1 MRPSPAA
8 CAPLSGLRPW
18 RLLVSDRGLPARLLL
33 GLAALTATAVAVVG
47 GLALRPPGLL
57 AVGLASVVTAC
68 LAGGVARESANEPGA
83 LASDRTPMEAA
94 WRAGVVTVG
103 LLLFLSGTAAL
114 GGPVLTVL
122 AGAVLAVG
130 GLGLWLLHA
139 GRPPRR
145 NATMVTPPPAP
156 AGGTPPAA
164 PRPVTARPAEPGGTV
179 TYLPPVATLSTAAL
193 GREWLS
199 TTTALSGR
207 LHPAARSSI
216 VRRRQETLDE
226 LERRDPAGFARW
238 LAEGAPERDPA
249 GYLGEG
255 PPAA

>member
-1 MRPSPAA
+1 M
-8 CAPLSGLRPW
+8 
-18 RLLVSDRGLPARLLL
+18 SDRGLPARLLL

-68 LAGGVARESANEPGA
+68 LAGGVAREAAADSP
-83 LASDRTPMEAA
+83 ASLGVLDRRSPLDAA
-94 WRAGVVTVG
+94 WRTGAVTVG
-103 LLLFLSGTAAL
+103 VLLFLSGTAAL

-130 GLGLWLLHA
+130 GLGLWLLRT

-145 NATMVTPPPAP
+145 NATLAAPPPSSAGAAP
-156 AGGTPPAA
+156 AAA
-164 PRPVTARPAEPGGTV
+164 PAPVAGAWPGEAVGTV

-199 TTTALSGR
+199 TSATLAGR
-207 LHPAARSSI
+207 LTPAARQSI

-226 LERRDPAGFARW
+226 LERRDPDGFARW
-238 LAEGAPERDPA
+238 LAEGAPGSDPA
-249 GYLGEG
+249 AYLGEG
-255 PPAA
+255 PAAA

>member
-1 MRPSPAA
+1 M
-8 CAPLSGLRPW
+8 
-18 RLLVSDRGLPARLLL
+18 SDRGVPARLLL
-33 GLAALTATAVAVVG
+33 GLAALTAAAVAVVG

-68 LAGGVARESANEPGA
+68 LAAGVARESAVDPRADLGI
-83 LASDRTPMEAA
+83 LDRRSPLEAA
-94 WRAGVVTVG
+94 WRVGAATIGV
-103 LLLFLSGTAAL
+103 LLFLSGTAAV

-122 AGAVLAVG
+122 AGAVLTVG
-130 GLGLWLLHA
+130 GLGLWLLRT

-145 NATMVTPPPAP
+145 DAS
-156 AGGTPPAA
+156 PPAA
-164 PRPVTARPAEPGGTV
+164 RAAGGAPPAAAPSPLTGARPGETVGTV

-199 TTTALSGR
+199 TTTALAGQ
-207 LHPAARSSI
+207 LHPAARQSI

-238 LAEGAPERDPA
+238 LAEASPRTDPA
-249 GYLGEG
+249 GYLSEG
-255 PPAA
+255 PSAA

>member
-1 MRPSPAA
+1 M
-8 CAPLSGLRPW
+8 
-18 RLLVSDRGLPARLLL
+18 SDRGLPARLLL

-57 AVGLASVVTAC
+57 AVALASVVTAC
-68 LAGGVARESANEPGA
+68 LAGGVARESAAEPGA
-83 LASDRTPMEAA
+83 AVDGRTPLEAA
-94 WRAGVVTVG
+94 WRTGAATTG

-145 NATMVTPPPAP
+145 NATMAAPQPPA
-156 AGGTPPAA
+156 AGGTPAA
-164 PRPVTARPAEPGGTV
+164 AALPVSGARPAETVGTV
-179 TYLPPVATLSTAAL
+179 TYLPPVATLPTAAL
-193 GREWLS
+193 GREWLNTS
-199 TTTALSGR
+199 TALAGQ
-207 LHPAARSSI
+207 LHPAARQSI

-226 LERRDPAGFARW
+226 LERRDPDGFARW
-238 LAEGAPERDPA
+238 LAEGSLETDPA
-249 GYLGEG
+249 RYLDEG
-255 PPAA
+255 PSAA

>member
-1 MRPSPAA
+1 M
-8 CAPLSGLRPW
+8 
-18 RLLVSDRGLPARLLL
+18 SDRGLPARLLL
-33 GLAALTATAVAVVG
+33 GLAAVTAAAVAVVG

-68 LAGGVARESANEPGA
+68 LAGGVARESGDGPTAGA
-83 LASDRTPMEAA
+83 RRGPSPLDAA
-94 WRAGVVTVG
+94 WRTGAATIVV
-103 LLLFLSGTAAL
+103 LLFLSGTAAL

-122 AGAVLAVG
+122 AGAVLAIG

-145 NATMVTPPPAP
+145 NAEL
-156 AGGTPPAA
+156 GTPSPAAAGTPAVA
-164 PRPVTARPAEPGGTV
+164 PRPVTGARPGEAVGTV

-199 TTTALSGR
+199 TTTALAGR
-207 LHPAARSSI
+207 LHPSARQSI
-216 VRRRQETLDE
+216 VRRRQDTLDE

-238 LAEGAPERDPA
+238 LAEGAPDRDPA
-249 GYLGEG
+249 GYLHEG
-255 PPAA
+255 PSAA

>member
-1 MRPSPAA
+1 
-8 CAPLSGLRPW
+8 
-18 RLLVSDRGLPARLLL
+18 VSDRGLPARLLL

-83 LASDRTPMEAA
+83 AGGRAPLDAA
-94 WRAGVVTVG
+94 WRTGAATIG

-156 AGGTPPAA
+156 SGEAPPAA
-164 PRPVTARPAEPGGTV
+164 PRPVSGARPAETVGTV

-193 GREWLS
+193 GREWLG
-199 TTTALSGR
+199 TTTALAGR
-207 LHPAARSSI
+207 LHPSARQSI

-226 LERRDPAGFARW
+226 LERRDPDGFARW
-238 LAEGAPERDPA
+238 LAEGSLDSDPA
-249 GYLGEG
+249 RYLGEG
-255 PPAA
+255 PRAA

>member
-1 MRPSPAA
+1 M
-8 CAPLSGLRPW
+8 
-18 RLLVSDRGLPARLLL
+18 SDRGLPARLLL
-33 GLAALTATAVAVVG
+33 GLAAAIAAAVAVVG

-68 LAGGVARESANEPGA
+68 LAGGVARESGDAAAARRGPSP
-83 LASDRTPMEAA
+83 LDAA
-94 WRAGVVTVG
+94 WRTGAATIVV
-103 LLLFLSGTAAL
+103 LLFLSGTAAL

-139 GRPPRR
+139 ARPPRR
-145 NATMVTPPPAP
+145 NAELVTPPPSAAETP
-156 AGGTPPAA
+156 AAA
-164 PRPVTARPAEPGGTV
+164 PRPVAGARPGETVGTV

-199 TTTALSGR
+199 TTTALGGR
-207 LHPAARSSI
+207 LHPSARQSI
-216 VRRRQETLDE
+216 VRRRQEVLDE

-238 LAEGAPERDPA
+238 LAEGAPDRDPA
-249 GYLGEG
+249 GYLSEG
-255 PPAA
+255 PAAA

>member
-1 MRPSPAA
+1 
-8 CAPLSGLRPW
+8 
-18 RLLVSDRGLPARLLL
+18 VSTRGLPARLLV
-33 GLAALTATAVAVVG
+33 GLAALTALAVAGIG
-47 GLALRPPGLL
+47 GLALRPAGLL
-57 AVGLASVVTAC
+57 AVGLAAVVTAC

-83 LASDRTPMEAA
+83 DLGVLDRRSPLEAA
-94 WRAGVVTVG
+94 WRAGATTIG

-145 NATMVTPPPAP
+145 NATMVAPPPAP

-164 PRPVTARPAEPGGTV
+164 PRPVSGTRPAETVGTV
-179 TYLPPVATLSTAAL
+179 TYLPPVATLPTAAL
-193 GREWLS
+193 CREWLS
-199 TTTALSGR
+199 TTTALAGR
-207 LHPAARSSI
+207 LHPTARQSI

-226 LERRDPAGFARW
+226 LERRDPDGFARW
-238 LAEGAPERDPA
+238 LAEGSLDSDPA
-249 GYLGEG
+249 PYLREG
-255 PPAA
+255 PSAD

>member
-1 MRPSPAA
+1 
-8 CAPLSGLRPW
+8 
-18 RLLVSDRGLPARLLL
+18 VSDRGLPARLLL

-83 LASDRTPMEAA
+83 AVGRNPLDAA
-94 WRAGVVTVG
+94 WRAGAATIG

-156 AGGTPPAA
+156 AGGTTPAP
-164 PRPVTARPAEPGGTV
+164 PRPVTGARPAETVGTV
-179 TYLPPVATLSTAAL
+179 TYLPPVATLPTAAL

-199 TTTALSGR
+199 TTTALAGR
-207 LHPAARSSI
+207 LHPAARQSI

-226 LERRDPAGFARW
+226 LERRDPDGFARW
-238 LAEGAPERDPA
+238 LAEGSLDSDPA
-249 GYLGEG
+249 RYLAEG
-255 PPAA
+255 PSTT

>member
-1 MRPSPAA
+1 M
-8 CAPLSGLRPW
+8 
-18 RLLVSDRGLPARLLL
+18 SDRGLPARLLV
-33 GLAALTATAVAVVG
+33 GLAALTASAVAVVG

-57 AVGLASVVTAC
+57 AVGLAAVVTAC
-68 LAGGVARESANEPGA
+68 LAGGVARESGA
-83 LASDRTPMEAA
+83 ETGAPADGRTPLEAA
-94 WRAGVVTVG
+94 WRTGVATIGV
-103 LLLFLSGTAAL
+103 LLFLSGTAVL

-156 AGGTPPAA
+156 AGGTTPAP
-164 PRPVTARPAEPGGTV
+164 PRPVTGARPAEMVGTV
-179 TYLPPVATLSTAAL
+179 TYLPPVATLPTAAL

-199 TTTALSGR
+199 TTTALAGR
-207 LHPAARSSI
+207 LHPAARQSI

-226 LERRDPAGFARW
+226 LERRDPDGFARW
-238 LAEGAPERDPA
+238 LAEGSLDSDPA
-249 GYLGEG
+249 RYLAEG
-255 PPAA
+255 PSTT

>member
-1 MRPSPAA
+1 M
-8 CAPLSGLRPW
+8 
-18 RLLVSDRGLPARLLL
+18 SDRGLPARLLL
-33 GLAALTATAVAVVG
+33 GLAALVATAVAVVG

-83 LASDRTPMEAA
+83 AVGRNPLDAA
-94 WRAGVVTVG
+94 WRAGAATIG

-145 NATMVTPPPAP
+145 NATMVAPPPAP
-156 AGGTPPAA
+156 AGGTTPA
-164 PRPVTARPAEPGGTV
+164 PSLPVTGARPAETVGTV
-179 TYLPPVATLSTAAL
+179 TYLPPVATLPTAAL

-199 TTTALSGR
+199 TTTALAGR
-207 LHPAARSSI
+207 LHPAARQSI

-226 LERRDPAGFARW
+226 LERRDPDGFARW
-238 LAEGAPERDPA
+238 LAEGSLDSDPA
-249 GYLGEG
+249 RYLAEG
-255 PPAA
+255 PSTT